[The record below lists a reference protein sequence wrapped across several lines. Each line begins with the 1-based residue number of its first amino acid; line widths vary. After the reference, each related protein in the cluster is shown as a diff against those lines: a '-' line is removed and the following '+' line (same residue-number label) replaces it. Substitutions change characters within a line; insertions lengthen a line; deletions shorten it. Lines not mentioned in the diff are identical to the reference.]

1 VLVQVRHGR
10 EDHQREA
17 LTIGI
22 TRQVDDGTAD
32 TAAPGITHAADA
44 PAPAPAAASDPD
56 LVVTVG
62 EQQWFNANQ
71 VGWPALGSLIGVLF
85 TPWALFG
92 LLWLLSRTI
101 QDHFLPND
109 VWTTIDNFVLT
120 QDGTLVETTDLRHPH
135 GASDH

>member
-22 TRQVDDGTAD
+22 TRQVGDGTAAD
-32 TAAPGITHAADA
+32 TAPGITHAADMPA
-44 PAPAPAAASDPD
+44 PAPAPAASAPD

-71 VGWPALGSLIGVLF
+71 VGWPALGSLIG
-85 TPWALFG
+85 ALFG
-92 LLWLLSRTI
+92 LLWPLSRAI

-120 QDGTLVETTDLRHPH
+120 QGGTLVETTDLRHPH